1 MERAADRAQD
11 AAVSHYL
18 SSLTDVFC
26 SSLPTDSGK
35 TDRFVMRPRSLVGG
49 RNTSDLVTV
58 TVTVTVTKETEAKY
72 TGRMLACFQQPGGLN
87 KKPDCLRLT
96 RCRLSKYAYP
106 AAFSNRFIYN
116 CVTRSVS
123 LTRCALV
130 DGTTLRAWHEIGP
143 WHGMQHNVGYLCR
156 VAHRPRSHG
165 TRCRSQ
171 QSIGQ

>member
-1 MERAADRAQD
+1 MERAADRAQA

-18 SSLTDVFC
+18 SSLTDFFC

-87 KKPDCLRLT
+87 KKPDCLLGVASLSMPIQQRFRIISFLT
-96 RCRLSKYAYP
+96 A
-106 AAFSNRFIYN
+106 
-116 CVTRSVS
+116 S
-123 LTRCALV
+123 LDQCL
-130 DGTTLRAWHEIGP
+130 
-143 WHGMQHNVGYLCR
+143 
-156 VAHRPRSHG
+156 
-165 TRCRSQ
+165 
-171 QSIGQ
+171 